1 MSEVTVWY
9 MTEEER
15 LAYIKKHP
23 IVPSEEKPNKSG
35 AAFSNIHAYGERK
48 RKLEEGRRGE
58 NQI

>member
-15 LAYIKKHP
+15 LAYIQKHP

-35 AAFSNIHAYGERK
+35 AAFSDILAYGERR
-48 RKLEEGRRGE
+48 RKLEEVRKGE
-58 NQI
+58 DQI

>member
-1 MSEVTVWY
+1 MSEVKIWY

-23 IVPSEEKPNKSG
+23 IVPSEEQPNKSG
-35 AAFSNIHAYGERK
+35 AAFSDIHAYGQRK
-48 RKLEEGRRGE
+48 RKIEEVRKDE